1 MHGTSPVLEPPVEA
15 PVEPPVEPS
24 VEPPVLEPPVLEPP
38 VLEPPVLEPPVLE
51 PPVLEPPVS
60 SVVEVLRS
68 VVDGDEVLVWVG
80 SPVELLEVVG
90 SVVVVGS
97 TPVVGMVVTG
107 VVVCSPVVP
116 ELLLVSVVAGVTSV
130 VQARTRCEEKVRARI
145 WRKLRFIVTRLEHF
159 RWALATAR
167 MADDA

>member
-145 WRKLRFIVTRLEHF
+145 WRKLRFIVTLGTLPPGAGNR
-159 RWALATAR
+159 AYGG
-167 MADDA
+167 